1 MWICN
6 HCHTE
11 NKDSF
16 TMCEQCGSMRSA
28 GRFGSAP
35 TVMRPQISTPG
46 AGISPSPV
54 HQQEVRQAVPVRRA
68 MQAPA
73 KIIGWLLLI
82 LLPVL
87 TGLLFW
93 RQYDV
98 LRAAL
103 VPLLV
108 DQDAAEVWQ
117 ILCYAGYALIAV
129 LLATLPGLRTLQQ
142 YPKRP
147 RKKG

>member
-16 TMCEQCGSMRSA
+16 TMCEQCGSIRSA

-35 TVMRPQISTPG
+35 TTMRPQISTPG
-46 AGISPSPV
+46 AAITPARYQ
-54 HQQEVRQAVPVRRA
+54 QQEVRPAAPGRRV
-68 MQAPA
+68 MQGPG
-73 KIIGWLLLI
+73 KVIGWLLVI

-93 RQYDV
+93 RQYDA

-108 DQDAAEVWQ
+108 DANAAEVWQ
-117 ILCYAGYALIAV
+117 ILCYAGFALIAV
-129 LLATLPGLRTLQQ
+129 LLSTLPGLRTLQQ

-147 RKKG
+147 KKKN